1 MTHDEMDHMSQ
12 SPFRSLPPVHQI
24 LQEPGIKALSRAHS
38 HEVIVAAVRAEV
50 QAARKAIQGGGQF
63 DAAADLAIL
72 VDRVTKRVTRDTDST
87 LRMVINATGVVLHTN
102 LGRAPMAEPAARAA
116 YEAARGYLNLE
127 IDLATGKRSSR
138 QMSIREMLVQLTGA
152 ESGTAVNNC
161 AAATFLVL
169 HALAPGKEVVV
180 SRGQLVEIGGSFRI
194 PEIMAAS
201 GAFLKEVGTTN
212 ITRIADYEKAIGLN
226 TALIMRVHT
235 SNFRVTGF
243 TSQPTLAELA
253 SLGKKHRI
261 PVVDD
266 VGSGAMLDFSRFGLP
281 GDPVVSESIRTGA
294 DLVLFSGDKL
304 LGGPQAGLIAGR
316 KSLVQRIERDPLM
329 RTYRLDKMALS
340 ALEATLRLYRNP
352 ERALVEIPVLKM
364 LALTIADLRPRA
376 DRLAGQFRALPGLA
390 SVEVR
395 EDAAPVGGGS
405 LPELTLPTIVIA
417 LRSASL
423 SEKAFAER
431 LRLGNP
437 AVVAHVRDAKILLDL
452 RTIFEY
458 QESAL
463 LEAVAACVAQ
473 SSR

>member
-1 MTHDEMDHMSQ
+1 MDRMSQ

-24 LQEPGIKALSRAHS
+24 LQEPGIKDLSPAHS
-38 HEVIVAAVRAEV
+38 HEVIVSAVRAEV
-50 QAARKAIQGGGQF
+50 QAARKAIQDGGQF
-63 DAAADLAIL
+63 DAVADLARL
-72 VDRVTKRVTRDTDST
+72 VDRVTKRVTRDADSA
-87 LRMVINATGVVLHTN
+87 LRIVINATGVVLHTN
-102 LGRAPMAEPAARAA
+102 LGRAPMAESAARAA

-127 IDLATGKRSSR
+127 IDLATGKCASR
-138 QMSIREMLVQLTGA
+138 QMPIREMLVQLTGA

-169 HALAPGKEVVV
+169 HALASGKEVVV

-201 GAFLKEVGTTN
+201 GAVLKEVGTTN

-226 TALIMRVHT
+226 TVLIMRVHT

-261 PVVDD
+261 PVIDD
-266 VGSGAMLDFSRFGLP
+266 VGSGAMFDFSRFGFP
-281 GDPVVSESIRTGA
+281 GDPVVPESIRTGA

-316 KSLVQRIERDPLM
+316 KNLVQRIERDPLM
-329 RTYRLDKMALS
+329 RTYRLDKMTLS
-340 ALEATLRLYRNP
+340 ALEATLRFYRNP
-352 ERALVEIPVLKM
+352 EQALAEIPVLKNAS
-364 LALTIADLRPRA
+364 LDLADLRPRA
-376 DRLAGQFRALPGLA
+376 ERVAEQLRTLPGLA
-390 SVEVR
+390 SVEVL

-417 LRSASL
+417 LTPASL
-423 SEKAFAER
+423 SETAFAER

-437 AVVAHVRDAKILLDL
+437 CVVVRVRDAKVLLDL
-452 RTIFEY
+452 RTIFEH
-458 QESAL
+458 QETAL
-463 LEAVAACVAQ
+463 LEAVSSSVAQ
-473 SSR
+473 